1 MPRDKWVLKQILYTE
16 LFRINLGLYCARL
29 WFMEALLTSCS
40 GLALQLKRLTEMN
53 MFIWNRFSRGKK
65 KSATSAESSRKE
77 KVGKKWFWNDSS
89 LKVQWGTAFQ
99 RRNTY
104 LEGWRYGSKANKYSF
119 LDSLAGSLPFL
130 QAACSEATWPLQRQG
145 WGSPFRAM
153 HQTMVRQVVHLLRRE
168 AVSCFAIKPILVS
181 TVSLWVAGYWFI

>member
-65 KSATSAESSRKE
+65 KCHICRIIKKGESRE
-77 KVGKKWFWNDSS
+77 KMVLKWQP

-104 LEGWRYGSKANKYSF
+104 LEGWGYGSKANKYSF

-153 HQTMVRQVVHLLRRE
+153 HQTTVQQVVHLLRSE

-181 TVSLWVAGYWFI
+181 TTSLWVADYWFI